1 MDIKSMLEHYILD
14 ELLVS
19 DRRTKID
26 PDESLIN
33 SGVIDSLS
41 LLRLIAFIEER
52 FDVRIEDVE
61 VVPDNFETISV
72 MEGLIAGKLK

>member
-1 MDIKSMLEHYILD
+1 MLEHYILD

-19 DRRTKID
+19 DHRTKID